1 MIQIILYE
9 NDDGDDEWK
18 PNKQTQNGGKNAQ
31 KRIKESHSELI
42 WRKKLFNFRW
52 FPHLAISQTVYFYLQ
67 HRLIGS
73 DTHKFEYKNLWIAH

>member
-9 NDDGDDEWK
+9 KMTTTATATMNENQTK
-18 PNKQTQNGGKNAQ
+18 NKWRKKNAQ
-31 KRIKESHSELI
+31 KDKGITQRINM
-42 WRKKLFNFRW
+42 KKLFNFRW

-73 DTHKFEYKNLWIAH
+73 DTHKFE